1 MTVSNPPQ
9 SRGHVEAG
17 GDGNSPPAQPRREE
31 SPQSSQQTEA
41 GGETSAPTTSTT
53 SEAAGS
59 EAPEANNEGVVEGMH
74 NFCHFQRKGHKLF
87 N

>member
-41 GGETSAPTTSTT
+41 GGDTSAPTTSTT
-53 SEAAGS
+53 SEAAGT
-59 EAPEANNEGVVEGMH
+59 EAPEANNEVEGM
-74 NFCHFQRKGHKLF
+74 CHYHKISNGILQIR
-87 N
+87 